1 MISFSRDRRVNLA
14 AFMGSATLRILERYV
29 FQFLKMHKTSLLPLL
44 DVSLKV
50 LFTFSVS
57 ARDLYRQVL
66 RLLFVKCPLVN

>member
-1 MISFSRDRRVNLA
+1 MISFSSDRRVNLA